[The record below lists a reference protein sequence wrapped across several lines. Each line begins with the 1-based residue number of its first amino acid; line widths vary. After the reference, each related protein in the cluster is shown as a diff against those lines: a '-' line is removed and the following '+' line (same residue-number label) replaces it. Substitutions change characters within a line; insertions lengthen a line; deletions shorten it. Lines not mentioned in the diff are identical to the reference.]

1 GAGYT
6 VTEEAASG
14 YESSSE
20 NAIGTIEYQK
30 TAEVTFTN
38 TLRTLTLPLTGESGL
53 GATYAIGATL
63 LAFAAGYL
71 HVRRVAAGKG
81 GDGRD

>member
-1 GAGYT
+1 M
-6 VTEEAASG
+6 TEEAASG
-14 YESSSE
+14 YESSSS
-20 NAIGTIEYQK
+20 NASGTIEHKK

-38 TLRTLTLPLTGESGL
+38 TLRTITLPLTGEAGV

-71 HVRRVAAGKG
+71 HVRRVSAGKG